1 MIEKMALSNKASSVR
16 KKLGEDNTSPIDI
29 FALMYTLENVTLVK
43 YPLGEKI
50 SGACL
55 KNNTSTVIAVNSGM
69 SIGRQ
74 RFSLAHELYHLYF
87 DEDMITTI
95 CSSKIGGGNQ
105 TEKYADQFASYLLM
119 PSAALYEK
127 IQEIKIVENRKLAIK
142 DVIKLEQ
149 YFGVSRQAM
158 LFRLQE
164 EGELSQSDAA
174 DMQKDVIISA
184 AKLGYDTSLYKPTP
198 ENENKG
204 TYGHY
209 IKQAENL
216 LQSDI
221 ISAGKYEEWLLD
233 AFRDDIVYGDE
244 MNGGELID

>member
-1 MIEKMALSNKASSVR
+1 MIDKMALSNKAASVR
-16 KKLGEDNTSPIDI
+16 KKIGEDNTSPIDI
-29 FALMYTLENVTLVK
+29 FALVYTLENVTLVK

-87 DEDMITTI
+87 DEDMTSTI

-105 TEKYADQFASYLLM
+105 TEKLADQFASYLLM
-119 PSAALYEK
+119 PPAALYEK
-127 IQEIKIVENRKLAIK
+127 IQEIKSVAKRNLTIK
-142 DVIKLEQ
+142 NVIKLEQ

-164 EGELSQSDAA
+164 DGELAQSDAA

-198 ENENKG
+198 ESENKG

-216 LQSDI
+216 LQSDV
-221 ISAGKYEEWLLD
+221 ISTGKYEEWLLD

-244 MNGGELID
+244 MEGGELID

>member
-1 MIEKMALSNKASSVR
+1 MINKMALSNKASSVR
-16 KKLGEDNTSPIDI
+16 KKIGEDNTSPIDI
-29 FALMYTLENVTLVK
+29 FALVYALENVTLVK

-87 DEDMITTI
+87 DEDMISTI
-95 CSSKIGGGNQ
+95 CPSKIGGGNQ
-105 TEKYADQFASYLLM
+105 TEKSADQFASYLLM
-119 PSAALYEK
+119 PPASLYEK
-127 IQEIKIVENRKLAIK
+127 IQEIKSVAKRNLTIK

-164 EGELSQSDAA
+164 EGELSQPDAA
-174 DMQKDVIISA
+174 GMQKDVILTA

-198 ENENKG
+198 ESENKG

-216 LQSDI
+216 LQSDV
-221 ISAGKYEEWLLD
+221 ISTGKYEEWLLD

-244 MNGGELID
+244 IEGGELVD

>member
-1 MIEKMALSNKASSVR
+1 MIDKMALSNKASSVR

-29 FALMYTLENVTLVK
+29 FALMYTTENVTLVK

-55 KNNTSTVIAVNSGM
+55 KNNTSAVIAVNSSM

-87 DEDMITTI
+87 DENMISTI
-95 CSSKIGGGNQ
+95 CPSKIGGGNQ
-105 TEKYADQFASYLLM
+105 TEKSADQFASYLLM
-119 PSAALYEK
+119 PPAALYEK
-127 IQEIKIVENRKLAIK
+127 IQEMKSAENRKLTVK

-149 YFGVSRQAM
+149 YFGVSRKAM

-204 TYGHY
+204 TYGYY

-221 ISAGKYEEWLLD
+221 ISTGKYEEWLLD
-233 AFRDDIVYGDE
+233 AFRDDIVYGDDME
-244 MNGGELID
+244 GGELID

>member
-1 MIEKMALSNKASSVR
+1 MIDKMILSNKASSVR

-29 FALMYTLENVTLVK
+29 FPLVYALENVTLVK

-95 CSSKIGGGNQ
+95 CPSKIGGGNQ
-105 TEKYADQFASYLLM
+105 TEKHADQFASYLLM
-119 PSAALYEK
+119 PPAALYEK
-127 IQEIKIVENRKLAIK
+127 IQEIKIVQNRKLTIK

-164 EGELSQSDAA
+164 EGELSQFDAA
-174 DMQKDVIISA
+174 DMQKDVIIFA

-216 LQSDI
+216 LHSGI
-221 ISAGKYEEWLLD
+221 ISNGKYEEWLLD

-244 MNGGELID
+244 MKGGELID

>member
-1 MIEKMALSNKASSVR
+1 MIDKMALSNKASSVR
-16 KKLGEDNTSPIDI
+16 KRLGEDNTSPIDI
-29 FALMYTLENVTLVK
+29 FALIYALENVTLVK

-95 CSSKIGGGNQ
+95 CPSKIGGGNQ

-119 PSAALYEK
+119 PPAALYEK
-127 IQEIKIVENRKLAIK
+127 IQEIKIVENRKLTIK

-164 EGELSQSDAA
+164 EGELSLSGAA

-221 ISAGKYEEWLLD
+221 ISTGKYEEWLLD

-244 MNGGELID
+244 MKGGELID

>member
-1 MIEKMALSNKASSVR
+1 MIDKMDLSNKASSVR

-29 FALMYTLENVTLVK
+29 FALMYTTENVTLVK

-55 KNNTSTVIAVNSGM
+55 KNNTSAVIAVNSSM

-87 DEDMITTI
+87 DENMISTI
-95 CSSKIGGGNQ
+95 CPSKIGGGNQ
-105 TEKYADQFASYLLM
+105 TEKSADQFASYLLM
-119 PSAALYEK
+119 PPAALYEK
-127 IQEIKIVENRKLAIK
+127 IQEMKSAENRKLTVK

-149 YFGVSRQAM
+149 YFGVSRKAM

-204 TYGHY
+204 TYGYY

-221 ISAGKYEEWLLD
+221 ISTGKYEEWLLD
-233 AFRDDIVYGDE
+233 AFRDDIVYGDDME
-244 MNGGELID
+244 GGELID

>member
-1 MIEKMALSNKASSVR
+1 MIDKMTLSNKASSVR
-16 KKLGEDNTSPIDI
+16 KRLGEDNASPIDL
-29 FALMYTLENVTLVK
+29 FALVYTLVNVTLVK

-55 KNNTSTVIAVNSGM
+55 KSKTSAVIAVNSGM
-69 SIGRQ
+69 SVGRQ
-74 RFSLAHELYHLYF
+74 RFSLAHELYHLYY
-87 DEDMITTI
+87 DEDMVSTI
-95 CSSKIGGGNQ
+95 CPNQIGGGNQ
-105 TEKYADQFASYLLM
+105 TEKAADQFASYLLI
-119 PSAALYEK
+119 PQAVLYDK
-127 IQEIKIVENRKLAIK
+127 IQEIKSSKNSKLIAE
-142 DVIKLEQ
+142 DVVKLEQ

-164 EGELSQSDAA
+164 EGELSQPEAEG
-174 DMQKDVIISA
+174 MQKDVISSA

-198 ENENKG
+198 ENKNKG

-216 LQSDI
+216 LHSGI

-244 MNGGELID
+244 TQGGELFD

>member
-1 MIEKMALSNKASSVR
+1 MIDKMALSNKASSVR

-29 FALMYTLENVTLVK
+29 FALIYTLEKVTLVK

-55 KNNTSTVIAVNSGM
+55 KNNTSTVIAVNSSM
-69 SIGRQ
+69 SYGRQ

-87 DEDMITTI
+87 DEYMTSTI
-95 CSSKIGGGNQ
+95 CPSKIGGGNQ
-105 TEKYADQFASYLLM
+105 TEKSADQFSSYLLI
-119 PSAALYEK
+119 PPPALYEK
-127 IQEIKIVENRKLAIK
+127 IQEIKSTENRKLAIK
-142 DVIKLEQ
+142 DVIRLEQ

-158 LFRLQE
+158 LCRLQE

-184 AKLGYDTSLYKPTP
+184 AKLGYEASLYKSTP
-198 ENENKG
+198 EYENKG
-204 TYGHY
+204 TYGYY

-216 LQSDI
+216 LQSDV
-221 ISAGKYEEWLLD
+221 ISTGKYEEWLLD

-244 MNGGELID
+244 MKRGELID

>member
-1 MIEKMALSNKASSVR
+1 MIDKMALSNKASSVR

-29 FALMYTLENVTLVK
+29 FALIYVLENVTLVK
-43 YPLGEKI
+43 YPLGKKI

-95 CSSKIGGGNQ
+95 CPSKIGGGNQ

-119 PSAALYEK
+119 PPAALYEK
-127 IQEIKIVENRKLAIK
+127 IQEIKIVENRKLMIK

-164 EGELSQSDAA
+164 EGELSQSGAA

-221 ISAGKYEEWLLD
+221 ISTGKYEEWLLD

-244 MNGGELID
+244 MKGGELID

>member
-1 MIEKMALSNKASSVR
+1 MIDKMALSNQASSVR

-29 FALMYTLENVTLVK
+29 FALMYTTENVTLVK

-55 KNNTSTVIAVNSGM
+55 KNNTSALIAVNSSM

-87 DEDMITTI
+87 DEDMISTI
-95 CSSKIGGGNQ
+95 CPSKIGGGNQ
-105 TEKYADQFASYLLM
+105 TEKSADQFASYLLM
-119 PSAALYEK
+119 PPAALYEK
-127 IQEIKIVENRKLAIK
+127 IQEIKSAENRKLTVK

-149 YFGVSRQAM
+149 YFGVSRKAM

-204 TYGHY
+204 TYGYY

-221 ISAGKYEEWLLD
+221 ISTGKYEEWLLD
-233 AFRDDIVYGDE
+233 AFRDDIVYGDDME
-244 MNGGELID
+244 GGELID

>member
-1 MIEKMALSNKASSVR
+1 MIDKMALSNKASSVR
-16 KKLGEDNTSPIDI
+16 KKIGEDNTSPIDI
-29 FALMYTLENVTLVK
+29 FALVYTLENVTLVK

-87 DEDMITTI
+87 DEDMTSTI

-105 TEKYADQFASYLLM
+105 TEKSADQFASYLLM
-119 PSAALYEK
+119 PPAALYEK
-127 IQEIKIVENRKLAIK
+127 IQEIKSVEKRNLTIK

-164 EGELSQSDAA
+164 EGELSQPDAA
-174 DMQKDVIISA
+174 GMQKDVILTA
-184 AKLGYDTSLYKPTP
+184 AKLGYDTSLYKSTP
-198 ENENKG
+198 ESENRG

-216 LQSDI
+216 LQSEV
-221 ISAGKYEEWLLD
+221 ISTGKYEEWLLD

-244 MNGGELID
+244 MEGGELID

>member
-1 MIEKMALSNKASSVR
+1 MIDKMILSNKASSIR
-16 KKLGEDNTSPIDI
+16 RRIGENNTSPIDI
-29 FALMYTLENVTLVK
+29 FALVYTLENMTLVK
-43 YPLGEKI
+43 YPLGKNI
-50 SGACL
+50 SGICIKHNLSA
-55 KNNTSTVIAVNSGM
+55 VIAVNSGM

-87 DEDMITTI
+87 DEEMISTI
-95 CSSKIGGGNQ
+95 CPSKIGGGNQ
-105 TEKYADQFASYLLM
+105 TEKSADQFASYLLM
-119 PSAALYEK
+119 PPAALYEK
-127 IQEIKIVENRKLAIK
+127 IQEIKNVENRKLTIK

-164 EGELSQSDAA
+164 EGELPQSDAA
-174 DMQKDVIISA
+174 GMQKDVIFFA
-184 AKLGYDTSLYKPTP
+184 AKLGYDTSLYKPSP
-198 ENENKG
+198 ENKNKG

-216 LQSDI
+216 LQSGV
-221 ISAGKYEEWLLD
+221 ISTGKYEEWLLD

-244 MNGGELID
+244 MEGGELID

>member
-1 MIEKMALSNKASSVR
+1 MIDKMALSNKASSVR

-29 FALMYTLENVTLVK
+29 FALIFVLENVTLVK

-95 CSSKIGGGNQ
+95 CPSKIGGGNQ

-119 PSAALYEK
+119 PPAALYEK
-127 IQEIKIVENRKLAIK
+127 IQEIKIVENRKLTIK

-164 EGELSQSDAA
+164 EGELSQSGAA

-221 ISAGKYEEWLLD
+221 ISTGKYEEWLLD

-244 MNGGELID
+244 MKGGELID

>member
-1 MIEKMALSNKASSVR
+1 MNDKMALSNKAFSIR

-29 FALMYTLENVTLVK
+29 FALVYALENVTLVK

-87 DEDMITTI
+87 DEDMISKI
-95 CSSKIGGGNQ
+95 CPNKIGGGNQ
-105 TEKYADQFASYLLM
+105 TEKSADQFASYLLM
-119 PSAALYEK
+119 PPAALYEK
-127 IQEIKIVENRKLAIK
+127 IQEIKSVAKRNLTIK

-174 DMQKDVIISA
+174 GMQKDVILTA
-184 AKLGYDTSLYKPTP
+184 AKLGYDISLYKPTP
-198 ENENKG
+198 ETENKG

-216 LQSDI
+216 LQSDV
-221 ISAGKYEEWLLD
+221 ISTGKYEELLLD

-244 MNGGELID
+244 MEGGELVD